1 MGMADFYL
9 KVNFNEHNV
18 VDFESIHQTFANEK
32 IFRVLDK
39 DFELNV
45 LTLECQ
51 FDNLIPTIIIA
62 FDNLYP
68 LRNNIVSV
76 ETSGVVKEF
85 VFSCVEEFLN
95 YVFYSNKNKLLSYYK
110 QMGYLAIDSD
120 KYYKKRIKLRN
131 YYKKLKMKTG
141 DGGLS

>member
-1 MGMADFYL
+1 MGMAEFYL
-9 KVNFNEHNV
+9 KVNFNEHNIV
-18 VDFESIHQTFANEK
+18 NFESISQTFANEK

-62 FDNLYP
+62 FDKLYP

-76 ETSGVVKEF
+76 ETSGIVKEF
-85 VFSCVEEFLN
+85 AFGSNEEFLN
-95 YVFYSNKNKLLSYYK
+95 YVFCSNKDKLFSYYR
-110 QMGYLAIDSD
+110 QMGYLAIDSNKYYEKRIKLK
-120 KYYKKRIKLRN
+120 KYYKKLN
-131 YYKKLKMKTG
+131 
-141 DGGLS
+141 